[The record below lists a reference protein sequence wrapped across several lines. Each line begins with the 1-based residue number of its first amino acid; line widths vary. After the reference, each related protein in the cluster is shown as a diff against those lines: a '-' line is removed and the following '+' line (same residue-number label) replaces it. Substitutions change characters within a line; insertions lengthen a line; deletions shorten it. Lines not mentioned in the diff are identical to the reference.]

1 MALLQKIKLILILI
15 TLIGCGS
22 KEPKTSADQDLAI
35 GIIADCQYC
44 YCESSPTRFYKN
56 SPEKLQNAVDS
67 LNSSTLDY
75 AIHLGDF
82 IDRDFSS
89 FDTVGPIW
97 NTLKTK
103 KYQVLGN
110 HDFSVADSLKPL
122 VPHKMNLK
130 QRYYSFVE
138 QDWRFI
144 VLDGND
150 LSYQGAITPEKLAQT
165 DSLFTLLSK
174 SNPPN
179 LQTWNGGLSQEQL
192 DWVESELKLALENN
206 ENVGFYCHFPVL
218 GEDKVHRLWNSPQ
231 FLSLIDQYS
240 NVKFYFNGHNH
251 NGDYAER
258 HGVHY
263 LTFKGM
269 VDTQST
275 SAYAK
280 VRITKD
286 SILVQGHGREPSRSL
301 NISVR

>member
-1 MALLQKIKLILILI
+1 MA
-15 TLIGCGS
+15 TLVGCGT
-22 KEPKTSADQDLAI
+22 KDPKTEPNQELAI
-35 GIIADCQYC
+35 GIVADCQYC
-44 YCESSPTRFYKN
+44 HCESTPSRFYKN
-56 SPEKLQNAVDS
+56 SPVKLQNAVDS
-67 LNSSTLDY
+67 LNSSPLDY

-103 KYQVLGN
+103 KFQVLGN

-122 VPHKMNLK
+122 VPGKMNLK
-130 QRYYSFVE
+130 QRYYSFAE
-138 QDWRFI
+138 QNWRFI

-150 LSYQGAITPEKLAQT
+150 LSYQGAISAKKIAQT
-165 DSLFTLLSK
+165 DSLYNLLSK

-179 LQTWNGGLSQEQL
+179 LQTWNGGLSHEQL
-192 DWVESELKLALENN
+192 KWVESELILAQKNK

-231 FLSLIDQYS
+231 FLALIDQYP

-275 SAYAK
+275 SAFAK
-280 VRITKD
+280 VRVTKD
-286 SILVQGHGREPSRSL
+286 SILIQGYGREPSRSL
-301 NISVR
+301 KIKE

>member
-1 MALLQKIKLILILI
+1 MALFKKIKTILII
-15 TLIGCGS
+15 TVLTACGS
-22 KEPKTSADQDLAI
+22 KENKMDSKKGLSI

-44 YCESSPTRFYKN
+44 HCESSTSRFYKN
-56 SPEKLQNAVDS
+56 SPQKLQNAVDS
-67 LNSSTLDY
+67 LNKLPLDY

-82 IDRDFSS
+82 IDRNFSS

-97 NTLKTK
+97 NSLKTK
-103 KYQVLGN
+103 KFQVLGN
-110 HDFSVADSLKPL
+110 HDFSVADSLKSM
-122 VPHKMNLK
+122 VPNKMNLK
-130 QRYYSFVE
+130 ERYYSFIE

-150 LSYQGAITPEKLAQT
+150 LSYQGAVTPEKIAQT

-192 DWVESELKLALENN
+192 KWVESELKQAQENN

-218 GEDKVHRLWNSPQ
+218 GQDKVHRLWNSPQ
-231 FLSLIDQYS
+231 FISLIDKYA

-258 HGVHY
+258 DGVHY

-269 VDTQST
+269 VDTEST
-275 SAYAK
+275 SAFSN
-280 VRITKD
+280 VHITTD
-286 SILVQGHGREPSRSL
+286 SIRIQGHGREPNRGL
-301 NISVR
+301 KISVQ

>member
-1 MALLQKIKLILILI
+1 MALLQKIEFIIVLV
-15 TLIGCGS
+15 TLVGCGT
-22 KEPKTSADQDLAI
+22 KDPKAGSGQNLTI
-35 GIIADCQYC
+35 GIVADCQYC
-44 YCESSPTRFYKN
+44 HCESTPSRFYKN
-56 SPEKLQNAVDS
+56 SPVKLQNAVDS
-67 LNSSTLDY
+67 LNSSPLDY

-82 IDRDFSS
+82 IDRDFNS

-122 VPHKMNLK
+122 VPRKMNLK

-138 QDWRFI
+138 QNWRFI

-150 LSYQGAITPEKLAQT
+150 LSYQGAITQKKRAQT
-165 DSLFTLLSK
+165 DSLYTLLSISK
-174 SNPPN
+174 PPN
-179 LQTWNGGLSQEQL
+179 LQTWNGGLSLEQL
-192 DWVESELKLALENN
+192 EWVENELILAQKNK

-218 GEDKVHRLWNSPQ
+218 GEDKVHRLWNGPQ
-231 FLSLIDQYS
+231 FLALIDQYS

-275 SAYAK
+275 SAFAK
-280 VRITKD
+280 VLVTKD
-286 SILVQGHGREPSRSL
+286 SILIQGYGRELSRSL
-301 NISVR
+301 KIRK

>member
-1 MALLQKIKLILILI
+1 MA
-15 TLIGCGS
+15 TLVGCGT
-22 KEPKTSADQDLAI
+22 KDPKAGSGQNLTI
-35 GIIADCQYC
+35 GIVADCQYC
-44 YCESSPTRFYKN
+44 HCESTPSRFYKN
-56 SPEKLQNAVDS
+56 SPVKLQNAVDS
-67 LNSSTLDY
+67 LNSSPLDY

-82 IDRDFSS
+82 IDRDFNS

-122 VPHKMNLK
+122 VPRKMNLK

-138 QDWRFI
+138 QNWRFI

-150 LSYQGAITPEKLAQT
+150 LSYQGAITPEKRAQT

-179 LQTWNGGLSQEQL
+179 LQTWNGGLSLEQL
-192 DWVESELKLALENN
+192 KWVENELILAQKNK

-231 FLSLIDQYS
+231 FLALIDQYS

-269 VDTQST
+269 VDTLST
-275 SAYAK
+275 SAFAK
-280 VRITKD
+280 VLVTKD
-286 SILVQGHGREPSRSL
+286 SILIQGYGRELSRSL
-301 NISVR
+301 KIRK

>member
-1 MALLQKIKLILILI
+1 MALLKKIKTILII
-15 TLIGCGS
+15 TLLIGCGS
-22 KEPKTSADQDLAI
+22 NERKMDSHQGLAI

-44 YCESSPTRFYKN
+44 HCESTTTRFYKN
-56 SPEKLQNAVDS
+56 SPKKLQNAVDS
-67 LNSSTLDY
+67 LNKLSLAY

-82 IDRDFSS
+82 IDRDFNS

-122 VPHKMNLK
+122 VPGKMNLK
-130 QRYYSFVE
+130 ERYYSFVE
-138 QDWRFI
+138 PNWRFI

-150 LSYQGAITPEKLAQT
+150 LSYQGAITEEKVLQT
-165 DSLFTLLSK
+165 DSLFTLLSE

-179 LQTWNGGLSQEQL
+179 LQTWNGGLSQQQL
-192 DWVESELKLALENN
+192 DWVESELILAQKNN

-218 GEDKVHRLWNSPQ
+218 GEDKVHRLWNSAQ
-231 FLSLIDQYS
+231 FISLIDKYP

-258 HGVHY
+258 NGVHY

-269 VDTQST
+269 VDTEST
-275 SAYAK
+275 SAFAN
-280 VRITKD
+280 VRITAD
-286 SILVQGHGREPSRSL
+286 SILIQGHGREPSRRL
-301 NISVR
+301 KINLE

>member
-1 MALLQKIKLILILI
+1 MALLYKIKVIIVLA
-15 TLIGCGS
+15 TLLGCGT
-22 KEPKTSADQDLAI
+22 KDPKAGSNQDLAI
-35 GIIADCQYC
+35 GIVADCQYC
-44 YCESSPTRFYKN
+44 HCESTPSRYYKN
-56 SPEKLQNAVDS
+56 SPVKLQNAVDS
-67 LNSSTLDY
+67 LNNSPLDY

-82 IDRDFSS
+82 IDRDFNS

-103 KYQVLGN
+103 KHQVLGN

-122 VPHKMNLK
+122 VPGKMNLK

-138 QDWRFI
+138 QNWRFI

-150 LSYQGAITPEKLAQT
+150 LSYQGAITAKKMAQT
-165 DSLFTLLSK
+165 DSLFTLLSISK
-174 SNPPN
+174 PPN
-179 LQTWNGGLSQEQL
+179 LQTWNGGLSLEQL
-192 DWVESELKLALENN
+192 EWVENELILAQKNK

-218 GEDKVHRLWNSPQ
+218 GKDKVHRLWNSPQ

-275 SAYAK
+275 SAFAR
-280 VRITKD
+280 VRITTD
-286 SILVQGHGREPSRSL
+286 SILIQGYGREPSRSL
-301 NISVR
+301 KIRE

>member
-1 MALLQKIKLILILI
+1 MALLQKIKFILVLAI
-15 TLIGCGS
+15 LIGCGS
-22 KEPKTSADQDLAI
+22 KAPKAGSNQDLAI
-35 GIIADCQYC
+35 GIVADCQYC
-44 YCESSPTRFYKN
+44 HCESTPSRFYKN
-56 SPEKLQNAVDS
+56 SPVKLQNAVDS
-67 LNSSTLDY
+67 LNSSPLDY

-103 KYQVLGN
+103 KFQVLGN

-122 VPHKMNLK
+122 VPNKMNLK

-138 QDWRFI
+138 QNWRFI

-150 LSYQGAITPEKLAQT
+150 LSYQGAITPEKRAQT
-165 DSLFTLLSK
+165 DSLYTLLSISK
-174 SNPPN
+174 PPN
-179 LQTWNGGLSQEQL
+179 LQTWNGGLSLEQL
-192 DWVESELKLALENN
+192 KWVESELILAQEKE

-231 FLSLIDQYS
+231 FLALIDQYP

-275 SAYAK
+275 SAFAK

-301 NISVR
+301 KIRE

>member
-1 MALLQKIKLILILI
+1 MALLYKIKVIIVLA
-15 TLIGCGS
+15 TLLGCGTKDS
-22 KEPKTSADQDLAI
+22 KAGSNQDLAI
-35 GIIADCQYC
+35 GIVADCQYC
-44 YCESSPTRFYKN
+44 HCESTPSRYYKN
-56 SPEKLQNAVDS
+56 SPVKLQNAVDS
-67 LNSSTLDY
+67 LNNSPLDY

-82 IDRDFSS
+82 IDRDFNS

-103 KYQVLGN
+103 KHQVLGN

-122 VPHKMNLK
+122 VPGKMNLK

-138 QDWRFI
+138 QNWRFI

-150 LSYQGAITPEKLAQT
+150 LSYQGAITAKKMAQT
-165 DSLFTLLSK
+165 DSLFTLLSISK
-174 SNPPN
+174 PPN
-179 LQTWNGGLSQEQL
+179 LQTWNGGLSLEQL
-192 DWVESELKLALENN
+192 EWVENELILAQKNK

-275 SAYAK
+275 SAFAR
-280 VRITKD
+280 VRITTD
-286 SILVQGHGREPSRSL
+286 SILIQGYGREPSRSL
-301 NISVR
+301 KIRE

>member
-1 MALLQKIKLILILI
+1 MAQLQKIKFILVLA
-15 TLIGCGS
+15 TLVGCGT
-22 KEPKTSADQDLAI
+22 KDPKTEPNQELAI
-35 GIIADCQYC
+35 GIVADCQYC
-44 YCESSPTRFYKN
+44 HCESTPSRFYKN
-56 SPEKLQNAVDS
+56 SPVKLQNAVDS
-67 LNSSTLDY
+67 LNSSPLDY

-103 KYQVLGN
+103 KFQVLGN

-122 VPHKMNLK
+122 VPGKMNLK
-130 QRYYSFVE
+130 QRYYSFAE
-138 QDWRFI
+138 QNWRFI

-150 LSYQGAITPEKLAQT
+150 LSYQGAISAKKIAQT
-165 DSLFTLLSK
+165 DSLYNLLSK

-179 LQTWNGGLSQEQL
+179 LQTWNGGLSHEQL
-192 DWVESELKLALENN
+192 KWVESELILAQKNK

-231 FLSLIDQYS
+231 FLALIDQYP

-275 SAYAK
+275 SAFAK
-280 VRITKD
+280 VRVTKD
-286 SILVQGHGREPSRSL
+286 SILIQGYGREPSRSL
-301 NISVR
+301 KIKE

>member
-1 MALLQKIKLILILI
+1 MNLLQKIKSAFILT
-15 TLIGCGS
+15 TLLSCGS
-22 KEPKTSADQDLAI
+22 KDPKAGLDQDLAI
-35 GIIADCQYC
+35 GIVADCQYC
-44 YCESSPTRFYKN
+44 HCESTSSRFYKN
-56 SPEKLQNAVDS
+56 SPGKLQNAVDS
-67 LNSSTLDY
+67 LNNAPLDY

-97 NTLKTK
+97 NKLKTK

-138 QDWRFI
+138 QNWRFI

-150 LSYQGAITPEKLAQT
+150 LSYQGAITEEKLAQT

-174 SNPPN
+174 SKPPN
-179 LQTWNGGLSQEQL
+179 LHTWNGGLSLEQL
-192 DWVESELKLALENN
+192 KWVENELILALKNN
-206 ENVGFYCHFPVL
+206 EKVGFYCHFPVL

-231 FLSLIDQYS
+231 FLSLIDQYP

-251 NGDYAER
+251 NGDYAQR

-269 VDTQST
+269 VDTDNT
-275 SAYAK
+275 SAFAK
-280 VRITKD
+280 VRITTD
-286 SILVQGHGREPSRSL
+286 SILVHGHGREPSRKL
-301 NISVR
+301 KIRE

>member
-1 MALLQKIKLILILI
+1 MALLQKTTVALFIT
-15 TLIGCGS
+15 TLICCGPKKS
-22 KEPKTSADQDLAI
+22 KPSSDQDLSI

-44 YCESSPTRFYKN
+44 HCEATPTRFYKK
-56 SPEKLQNAVDS
+56 SPQKLKNAVDT
-67 LNSSTLDY
+67 LNSSSLDY

-89 FDTVGPIW
+89 FDTLGPIW
-97 NTLKTK
+97 NNLRTK

-122 VPHKMNLK
+122 VPKTMNLK
-130 QRYYSFVE
+130 GRYYSFLE
-138 QDWRFI
+138 PNWRFI

-150 LSYQGAITPEKLAQT
+150 LSYQGAITSEKLAQT
-165 DSLFTLLSK
+165 DSLYALLSI

-179 LQTWNGGLSQEQL
+179 LQTWNGGLSLEQL
-192 DWVESELKLALENN
+192 KWVENELILAQQNK

-218 GEDKVHRLWNSPQ
+218 GEDKVHRLWNSTQ
-231 FLSLIDQYS
+231 FLSLIDQYP

-258 HGVHY
+258 QGVHY

-269 VDTQST
+269 VDTDNST
-275 SAYAK
+275 AFAR
-280 VRITKD
+280 VRITTD
-286 SILVQGHGREPSRSL
+286 SILVQGHGREPSRNL
-301 NISVR
+301 KIRE

>member
-1 MALLQKIKLILILI
+1 MALLQKIKLTLVLI
-15 TLIGCGS
+15 TLLSCGS
-22 KEPKTSADQDLAI
+22 KDPKAASDQELAI

-44 YCESSPTRFYKN
+44 HCESTPSRFYKN
-56 SPEKLQNAVDS
+56 SPLKLQNAVDS
-67 LNSSTLDY
+67 LNSSPLHY

-89 FDTVGPIW
+89 FDTVAPIW
-97 NTLKTK
+97 NSLKTK

-122 VPHKMNLK
+122 VPNKMNLK

-138 QDWRFI
+138 QNWRFI

-165 DSLFTLLSK
+165 DSLFTLLAISK
-174 SNPPN
+174 PPN
-179 LQTWNGGLSQEQL
+179 LKTWNGGLSLEQL
-192 DWVESELKLALENN
+192 KWVESELILAQRNN

-218 GEDKVHRLWNSPQ
+218 GEDKMHRLWNSSQ
-231 FLSLIDQYS
+231 FISLIDQYP

-269 VDTQST
+269 VDTEIT
-275 SAYAK
+275 SAFAK
-280 VRITKD
+280 VSITKD
-286 SILVQGHGREPSRSL
+286 SILINGHGREPSRSL
-301 NISVR
+301 KIRE

>member
-1 MALLQKIKLILILI
+1 MNLLQKIKSAFILT
-15 TLIGCGS
+15 TLLSCGS
-22 KEPKTSADQDLAI
+22 KDPKAGLDQDLAI
-35 GIIADCQYC
+35 GIVADCQYC
-44 YCESSPTRFYKN
+44 HCESTSSRFYKN
-56 SPEKLQNAVDS
+56 SPGKLQNAVDS
-67 LNSSTLDY
+67 LNNAPLDY

-97 NTLKTK
+97 NKLKTK

-138 QDWRFI
+138 QNWRFI

-150 LSYQGAITPEKLAQT
+150 LSYQGAITEEKLAQT

-174 SNPPN
+174 SKPPN
-179 LQTWNGGLSQEQL
+179 LQTWNGGLSLEQL
-192 DWVESELKLALENN
+192 KWVENELILALKNN
-206 ENVGFYCHFPVL
+206 EKVGFYCHFPVL

-231 FLSLIDQYS
+231 FLSLIDQYP

-251 NGDYAER
+251 NGDYAQR

-269 VDTQST
+269 VDTDNT
-275 SAYAK
+275 SAFAK
-280 VRITKD
+280 VRITTD
-286 SILVQGHGREPSRSL
+286 SILVHGHGREPSRKL
-301 NISVR
+301 KIRE

>member
-1 MALLQKIKLILILI
+1 MAQLQKIKFILVLA
-15 TLIGCGS
+15 TLVGCGT
-22 KEPKTSADQDLAI
+22 KDPKTEPNQELAI
-35 GIIADCQYC
+35 GIVADCQYC
-44 YCESSPTRFYKN
+44 HCESTPSRFYKN
-56 SPEKLQNAVDS
+56 SPVKLQNAVDS
-67 LNSSTLDY
+67 LNSSPLDY

-82 IDRDFSS
+82 IDRDFNS

-122 VPHKMNLK
+122 VPGKMNLK

-138 QDWRFI
+138 QNWRFI

-150 LSYQGAITPEKLAQT
+150 LSYQGAISAKKIAQT
-165 DSLFTLLSK
+165 DSLYNLLSK

-179 LQTWNGGLSQEQL
+179 LQTWNGGLSLEQL
-192 DWVESELKLALENN
+192 KWVENELILAQKNK

-231 FLSLIDQYS
+231 FLALIDQYP

-275 SAYAK
+275 SAFAK
-280 VRITKD
+280 VRVTKD
-286 SILVQGHGREPSRSL
+286 SILIQGYGREPSRSL
-301 NISVR
+301 KIRE